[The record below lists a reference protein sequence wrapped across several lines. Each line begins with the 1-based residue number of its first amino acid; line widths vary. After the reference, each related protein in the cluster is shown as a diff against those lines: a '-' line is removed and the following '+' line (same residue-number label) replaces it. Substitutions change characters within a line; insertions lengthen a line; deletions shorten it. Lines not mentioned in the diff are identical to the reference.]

1 MIQSRKATNTHIVL
15 YLLLLI
21 DLMYNDGQTFQ
32 IVKTTSHT
40 HIRNVWQGL
49 ARLWIFALIYISK
62 VFSWFS
68 KMALYL
74 LAVFKTLQNTDWSKW
89 LLRDGCSYHD
99 RSTSMF
105 NTWQK
110 TLWVELLF
118 FYFFYLAV
126 SKQKQ
131 AQIED
136 KGKLSINVTFAL
148 FRVFFYLFICF
159 TIKYCRSIEQY
170 MVTIEQMQCFQEKC
184 LDHFQAFRVVFLVCF
199 VFLDFPYFKLCN
211 FVVLWSD
218 LLSRLGIFQMPYVV
232 WKTQQVTGSVSHRR
246 CLYF

>member
-1 MIQSRKATNTHIVL
+1 MDFCFN
-15 YLLLLI
+15 
-21 DLMYNDGQTFQ
+21 
-32 IVKTTSHT
+32 
-40 HIRNVWQGL
+40 
-49 ARLWIFALIYISK
+49 IYISK

-148 FRVFFYLFICF
+148 FRVFFIYLF
-159 TIKYCRSIEQY
+159 
-170 MVTIEQMQCFQEKC
+170 
-184 LDHFQAFRVVFLVCF
+184 
-199 VFLDFPYFKLCN
+199 
-211 FVVLWSD
+211 VLPLNIVD
-218 LLSRLGIFQMPYVV
+218 LLSSTWLQLNKCNVFRKSVLTTFRLSEFFFVLF
-232 WKTQQVTGSVSHRR
+232 S
-246 CLYF
+246 